1 MGRAASALT
10 ICSVFKDRAATLY
23 HQSRLYGDAMDW
35 DKLRVFHAV
44 ADAGSFTRAGE
55 ALHLSQSAVSRQVGA
70 LESSLASPLFHR
82 HARGLLLTEQGEL
95 LYHTVHEVFH
105 MLAMAESQLTER
117 QERPSG
123 PLKVTTTVALGSTWL
138 TPRIKEFVELYPD
151 IEVSLQLTDGELD
164 LTMREADVA
173 LRMVPPRQPD
183 LIQRRLM
190 QVRAHVYGSR
200 EYLRE
205 FGYPQQPEDLDR
217 HRLIVYGEAQPLPVS
232 TINWLLEV
240 DTHPAH
246 QRRPVFTVNNLYGML
261 LAVQSGLGLANLPD
275 YMVALGSDLVRVLP
289 EISSPPTQCYFVY
302 PEEMRHSKRIE
313 VFREFLL
320 RKVAETPF

>member
-1 MGRAASALT
+1 
-10 ICSVFKDRAATLY
+10 
-23 HQSRLYGDAMDW
+23 MDW

-44 ADAGSFTRAGE
+44 SDAGSFTRAGD
-55 ALHLSQSAVSRQVGA
+55 ALNLSQSAVSRQVSA
-70 LESSLASPLFHR
+70 LEASLKTPLFHR

-95 LYHTVHEVFH
+95 LYQTVHDVFH
-105 MLAMAESQLTER
+105 MLTMAEAQLSER

-123 PLKVTTTVALGSTWL
+123 PLKITTTVALGSTWL

-173 LRMVPPRQPD
+173 LRMGAPRQPD
-183 LIQRRLM
+183 LIQRQIL
-190 QVRAHVYGSR
+190 QVRTHVYGSR
-200 EYLRE
+200 DYLRE
-205 FGYPQQPEDLDR
+205 FGYPQQPEDLDH
-217 HRLIVYGEAQPLPVS
+217 HRLIVYGEAQPLPVT

-240 DTHPAH
+240 GAQPGH
-246 QRRPVFTVNNLYGML
+246 QRRPAFTVNNLYGMY
-261 LAVQSGLGLANLPD
+261 LAVQGGLGLANLPD
-275 YMVALGSDLVRVLP
+275 YMVPPDSNLVQVLP

-302 PEEMRHSKRIE
+302 PEEMRYSKRIE

-320 RKVAETPF
+320 RKVAETQF

>member
-1 MGRAASALT
+1 
-10 ICSVFKDRAATLY
+10 
-23 HQSRLYGDAMDW
+23 MDW

-44 ADAGSFTRAGE
+44 SDAGSFTRAGD
-55 ALHLSQSAVSRQVGA
+55 ALNLSQSAVSRQVSA
-70 LESSLASPLFHR
+70 LEASLKTPLFHR

-95 LYHTVHEVFH
+95 LYQTVHDVFH
-105 MLAMAESQLTER
+105 MLTMAEAQLSER

-123 PLKVTTTVALGSTWL
+123 PLKITTTVALGSTWL

-173 LRMVPPRQPD
+173 LRMGAPRQPD
-183 LIQRRLM
+183 LIQRQIL
-190 QVRAHVYGSR
+190 QVRTHVYGSR
-200 EYLRE
+200 DYLRE
-205 FGYPQQPEDLDR
+205 FGYPQQPEDLDH
-217 HRLIVYGEAQPLPVS
+217 HRLIVYGEAQPLPVT

-240 DTHPAH
+240 GAQPGH
-246 QRRPVFTVNNLYGML
+246 QRRPAFTVNNLYGMY
-261 LAVQSGLGLANLPD
+261 LAVQGGLGLANLPD
-275 YMVALGSDLVRVLP
+275 YMVPPDSNLVQVLP

-320 RKVAETPF
+320 RKVAETQF

>member
-1 MGRAASALT
+1 
-10 ICSVFKDRAATLY
+10 
-23 HQSRLYGDAMDW
+23 MDW

-44 ADAGSFTRAGE
+44 SVAGSFTRAGDS
-55 ALHLSQSAVSRQVGA
+55 LNLSQSAVSRQISA
-70 LESSLASPLFHR
+70 LEASLKTPLFHR

-95 LYHTVHEVFH
+95 LYRTVHDVFH
-105 MLAMAESQLTER
+105 MLTMAEAQLSER

-123 PLKVTTTVALGSTWL
+123 PLKITTTVALGSTWL

-173 LRMVPPRQPD
+173 LRMGAPRQPD
-183 LIQRRLM
+183 LIQRQIL
-190 QVRAHVYGSR
+190 QVRTHVYGSR
-200 EYLRE
+200 DYLRE
-205 FGYPQQPEDLDR
+205 FGYPQQPEDLDH
-217 HRLIVYGEAQPLPVS
+217 HRLVVYGEAQPLPVT

-240 DTHPAH
+240 GAQPGH
-246 QRRPVFTVNNLYGML
+246 QRRPAFTVNNLYGMY
-261 LAVQSGLGLANLPD
+261 LAVQGGLGLANLPD
-275 YMVALGSDLVRVLP
+275 YMVPPDSDLVLVLP

-320 RKVAETPF
+320 RKVAETQF

>member
-1 MGRAASALT
+1 
-10 ICSVFKDRAATLY
+10 
-23 HQSRLYGDAMDW
+23 MDW

-44 ADAGSFTRAGE
+44 SDAGSFTRAGD
-55 ALHLSQSAVSRQVGA
+55 ALNLSQSAVSRQV
-70 LESSLASPLFHR
+70 SSLEASLKTTLFHR

-95 LYHTVHEVFH
+95 LYQTVHDVFH
-105 MLAMAESQLTER
+105 MLTMAEAQLSER

-123 PLKVTTTVALGSTWL
+123 PLKITTTVALGSTWL

-173 LRMVPPRQPD
+173 LRMGAPRQPD
-183 LIQRRLM
+183 LIQRQIL
-190 QVRAHVYGSR
+190 QVRTHVYGSR
-200 EYLRE
+200 DYLRE
-205 FGYPQQPEDLDR
+205 FGYPQQPEDLDH
-217 HRLIVYGEAQPLPVS
+217 HRLIVYGEAQPLPVT

-240 DTHPAH
+240 GAQPGH
-246 QRRPVFTVNNLYGML
+246 QRRPAFTVNNLYGMY
-261 LAVQSGLGLANLPD
+261 LAVQGGLGLANLPD
-275 YMVALGSDLVRVLP
+275 YMVPPDSNLVQVLP

-320 RKVAETPF
+320 RKVAETKF

>member
-1 MGRAASALT
+1 
-10 ICSVFKDRAATLY
+10 
-23 HQSRLYGDAMDW
+23 MDW

-44 ADAGSFTRAGE
+44 SDAGSFTRAGD
-55 ALHLSQSAVSRQVGA
+55 ALNLSQSAVSRQVSA
-70 LESSLASPLFHR
+70 LEASLKTPLFHR

-95 LYHTVHEVFH
+95 LYRTVHDVFH
-105 MLAMAESQLTER
+105 MLTMAEAQLSER

-123 PLKVTTTVALGSTWL
+123 PLKITTTVALGSTWL

-173 LRMVPPRQPD
+173 LRMGAPRQPD
-183 LIQRRLM
+183 LIQRQIL
-190 QVRAHVYGSR
+190 QVRTHVYGSR
-200 EYLRE
+200 DYLRE
-205 FGYPQQPEDLDR
+205 FGYPQQPEDLDH
-217 HRLIVYGEAQPLPVS
+217 HRLVVYGEAQPLPVT

-240 DTHPAH
+240 GAQPGH
-246 QRRPVFTVNNLYGML
+246 QRRPAFTVNNLYGMY
-261 LAVQSGLGLANLPD
+261 LAVQGGLGLANLPD
-275 YMVALGSDLVRVLP
+275 YMVPPDSNLVLVLP

-320 RKVAETPF
+320 RKVAETQF

>member
-1 MGRAASALT
+1 
-10 ICSVFKDRAATLY
+10 
-23 HQSRLYGDAMDW
+23 MDW

-44 ADAGSFTRAGE
+44 SDAGSFTRAGD
-55 ALHLSQSAVSRQVGA
+55 ALNLSQSAVSRQVSA
-70 LESSLASPLFHR
+70 LEASLKTPLFHR

-95 LYHTVHEVFH
+95 LYQTVHDVFH
-105 MLAMAESQLTER
+105 MLTMAEAQLSER

-123 PLKVTTTVALGSTWL
+123 PLKITTTVALGSTWL

-173 LRMVPPRQPD
+173 LRMGAPRQPD
-183 LIQRRLM
+183 LIQRQIL
-190 QVRAHVYGSR
+190 QVRTHVYGSHD
-200 EYLRE
+200 YLRE
-205 FGYPQQPEDLDR
+205 FGYPQQPEDLDH
-217 HRLIVYGEAQPLPVS
+217 HRLIVYGEAQPLPVT

-240 DTHPAH
+240 GAQPGH
-246 QRRPVFTVNNLYGML
+246 QRRPAFTVNNLYGMY
-261 LAVQSGLGLANLPD
+261 LAVQGGLGLANLPD
-275 YMVALGSDLVRVLP
+275 YMVPPDSNLVEVLP

-320 RKVAETPF
+320 RKVAETQF

>member
-1 MGRAASALT
+1 
-10 ICSVFKDRAATLY
+10 
-23 HQSRLYGDAMDW
+23 MDW
-35 DKLRVFHAV
+35 DKLRVFHSV
-44 ADAGSFTRAGE
+44 ADAGSFTRAGD
-55 ALHLSQSAVSRQVGA
+55 ALNLSQSAVSRQVSA
-70 LESSLASPLFHR
+70 LEASLSTPLFHR

-95 LYHTVHEVFH
+95 LYQTVHDVFH
-105 MLAMAESQLTER
+105 MLAMAEAQLSER

-123 PLKVTTTVALGSTWL
+123 PLKITTTVALGSTWL

-173 LRMVPPRQPD
+173 LRMGAPRQPD
-183 LIQRRLM
+183 LIQRQLL

-200 EYLRE
+200 DYLKE
-205 FGYPQQPEDLDR
+205 AGYPQQPEDLDH
-217 HRLIVYGEAQPLPVS
+217 HRLVVYGETQPLPVT

-240 DTHPAH
+240 GAQPGH
-246 QRRPVFTVNNLYGML
+246 QRRPAFTVNNLYGMY
-261 LAVQSGLGLANLPD
+261 LAVQGGLGLANLPD
-275 YMVALGSDLVRVLP
+275 YMVPPDSDLVQVLP

-320 RKVAETPF
+320 RKVAETKF

>member
-1 MGRAASALT
+1 
-10 ICSVFKDRAATLY
+10 
-23 HQSRLYGDAMDW
+23 MDW

-44 ADAGSFTRAGE
+44 SDAGSFTRAGD
-55 ALHLSQSAVSRQVGA
+55 ALNLSQSAVSRQV
-70 LESSLASPLFHR
+70 SSLEASLKTTLFHR

-95 LYHTVHEVFH
+95 LYQTVHDVFH
-105 MLAMAESQLTER
+105 MLTMAEAQLSER
-117 QERPSG
+117 QQRPSG
-123 PLKVTTTVALGSTWL
+123 PLKITTTVALGSTWL

-173 LRMVPPRQPD
+173 LRMGAPRQPD
-183 LIQRRLM
+183 LIQRQIL
-190 QVRAHVYGSR
+190 QVRTHVYGSR
-200 EYLRE
+200 DYLRE
-205 FGYPQQPEDLDR
+205 FGNPQQPEDLDH
-217 HRLIVYGEAQPLPVS
+217 HRLIVYGEAQPLPVT

-240 DTHPAH
+240 GAQPGH
-246 QRRPVFTVNNLYGML
+246 QRRPAFTVNNLYGMY
-261 LAVQSGLGLANLPD
+261 LAVQGGLGLANLPD
-275 YMVALGSDLVRVLP
+275 YMVPPDSNLVQVLP

-320 RKVAETPF
+320 RKVAETQF

>member
-1 MGRAASALT
+1 M
-10 ICSVFKDRAATLY
+10 
-23 HQSRLYGDAMDW
+23 
-35 DKLRVFHAV
+35 RVFHV
-44 ADAGSFTRAGE
+44 VSDAGSFTRAGD
-55 ALHLSQSAVSRQVGA
+55 ALNLSQSAVSRQV
-70 LESSLASPLFHR
+70 SSLEASLKTTLFHR

-95 LYHTVHEVFH
+95 LYQTVHDVFH
-105 MLAMAESQLTER
+105 MLTMAEAQLSER

-123 PLKVTTTVALGSTWL
+123 PLKITTTVALGSTWL

-173 LRMVPPRQPD
+173 LRMGAPRQPD
-183 LIQRRLM
+183 LIQRQIL
-190 QVRAHVYGSR
+190 QVRTHVYGSR
-200 EYLRE
+200 DYLRE
-205 FGYPQQPEDLDR
+205 FGYPQQPEDLDH
-217 HRLIVYGEAQPLPVS
+217 HRLIVYGEAQPLPVT

-240 DTHPAH
+240 GAQPGH
-246 QRRPVFTVNNLYGML
+246 QRRPAFTVNNLYGMY
-261 LAVQSGLGLANLPD
+261 LAVQGGLGLANLPD
-275 YMVALGSDLVRVLP
+275 YMVPPDSNLVQVLP

-320 RKVAETPF
+320 RKVAETKF

>member
-1 MGRAASALT
+1 M
-10 ICSVFKDRAATLY
+10 
-23 HQSRLYGDAMDW
+23 RL
-35 DKLRVFHAV
+35 FHAV
-44 ADAGSFTRAGE
+44 SVAGNFTRAGD
-55 ALHLSQSAVSRQVGA
+55 ALNLSQSAVSRQVSA
-70 LESSLASPLFHR
+70 LEASLKTPLFHR

-95 LYHTVHEVFH
+95 LYQTVHAVFH
-105 MLAMAESQLTER
+105 MLTMAEAQLSER

-123 PLKVTTTVALGSTWL
+123 PLKITTTVALGSTWL

-173 LRMVPPRQPD
+173 LRMGAPRQPD
-183 LIQRRLM
+183 LIQRQIL
-190 QVRAHVYGSR
+190 QVRTHVYGSR
-200 EYLRE
+200 DYLRE
-205 FGYPQQPEDLDR
+205 FGYPQQPEDLDH
-217 HRLIVYGEAQPLPVS
+217 HRLIVYGEAQPLPVT

-240 DTHPAH
+240 GAQPGH
-246 QRRPVFTVNNLYGML
+246 QRRPAFTVNNLYGMY
-261 LAVQSGLGLANLPD
+261 LAVQGGLGLANLPD
-275 YMVALGSDLVRVLP
+275 YMVPPDSNLVQVLP

-320 RKVAETPF
+320 RKVAETQF

>member
-1 MGRAASALT
+1 
-10 ICSVFKDRAATLY
+10 
-23 HQSRLYGDAMDW
+23 MDW

-44 ADAGSFTRAGE
+44 SDAGSFTRAGD
-55 ALHLSQSAVSRQVGA
+55 ALNLSQSAVSRQVSA
-70 LESSLASPLFHR
+70 LEASLKTPLFHR

-95 LYHTVHEVFH
+95 LYQTVHDVFH
-105 MLAMAESQLTER
+105 MLTMAEAQLSER

-123 PLKVTTTVALGSTWL
+123 PLKITTTVALGSTWL

-173 LRMVPPRQPD
+173 LRMGAPRQPD
-183 LIQRRLM
+183 LIQRQIL
-190 QVRAHVYGSR
+190 QVRTHVYGSR
-200 EYLRE
+200 DYLRE
-205 FGYPQQPEDLDR
+205 FGYPQQPEDLDH
-217 HRLIVYGEAQPLPVS
+217 HRLIGYGEAQPLPVT

-240 DTHPAH
+240 GAQPGH
-246 QRRPVFTVNNLYGML
+246 QRRPAFTVNNLYGMY
-261 LAVQSGLGLANLPD
+261 LAVQGGLGLANLPD
-275 YMVALGSDLVRVLP
+275 YMVPPDSNLVQVLP

-320 RKVAETPF
+320 RKVAETQF

>member
-1 MGRAASALT
+1 
-10 ICSVFKDRAATLY
+10 
-23 HQSRLYGDAMDW
+23 MDW

-44 ADAGSFTRAGE
+44 SDAGSFTRAGD
-55 ALHLSQSAVSRQVGA
+55 ALNLSQSAVSRQVSA
-70 LESSLASPLFHR
+70 LEASLKTPLFHR

-95 LYHTVHEVFH
+95 LYQTVHDVFH
-105 MLAMAESQLTER
+105 MLTMAEAQLSER

-123 PLKVTTTVALGSTWL
+123 PLKITTTVALGSTWL

-173 LRMVPPRQPD
+173 LRMGAPRQPD
-183 LIQRRLM
+183 LIQRQIL
-190 QVRAHVYGSR
+190 QVRTHVYGSR
-200 EYLRE
+200 DYLRE
-205 FGYPQQPEDLDR
+205 FGYPQQPEDLDH
-217 HRLIVYGEAQPLPVS
+217 HRLIVYGEAQPLPVT

-240 DTHPAH
+240 CAQPGH
-246 QRRPVFTVNNLYGML
+246 QRRPAFTVNNLYGMY
-261 LAVQSGLGLANLPD
+261 LAVQGGLGLANLPD
-275 YMVALGSDLVRVLP
+275 YMVPPDSNLVQVLP

-320 RKVAETPF
+320 RKVAETQF